1 MSDLVHYNVLGVI
14 SKLPGMLQHSVTA
27 YMTSFNINLGNIAD
41 ANMVNSFVEFLIDTY
56 VPLLRQH
63 GTFRDIKSKE
73 FVRKCIVEKINTTD
87 NPRAKKQFQD
97 LQNYADNIL
106 EDNPYERLIVYE
118 KIKKDTYYFF
128 NYLDDVFH
136 IISFK
141 KSIDERIKTLNVP
154 FIKNVQFP
162 DTVDPDL
169 KAFQTIINNVKVGQL
184 IINERYQEMFEI
196 SKQIC
201 AHKKH
206 AAFIDFI
213 FNSDMNRYM

>member
-1 MSDLVHYNVLGVI
+1 MSDLVHYKVLGVI

-27 YMTSFNINLGNIAD
+27 YMTTFNINLGNVTDAD
-41 ANMVNSFVEFLIDTY
+41 MVNRFVEFLIDTY
-56 VPLLRQH
+56 VPLLRQY
-63 GTFRDIKSKE
+63 GDLRDIRSKE

-87 NPRAKKQFQD
+87 NQYVKKQLQD
-97 LQNYADNIL
+97 MQNYADNIL

-118 KIKKDTYYFF
+118 KIKRDQYYFF

-141 KSIDERIKTLNVP
+141 KGIDERIKTLNVP
-154 FIKNVQFP
+154 IIKNVEFP

-196 SKQIC
+196 SKRLC
-201 AHKKH
+201 MNKKH
-206 AAFIDFI
+206 ASFIDFI
-213 FNSDMNRYM
+213 FNSDMHRYS